1 MHQSEGGPH
10 RFEQTARCIWVL
22 AAILVV
28 LATIP
33 QVWSGSLN
41 VIAITLVDGK
51 PHGSALTLS
60 GGRTPVLRLRQ
71 GDAVELRWSSDRSM
85 ALHLHGYNLEM
96 QAAPG
101 ADTIMSFNARFAG
114 RFPVETHN
122 AQGRHRVILYVEVH
136 PQ

>member
-1 MHQSEGGPH
+1 VHQSEGGLH
-10 RFEQTARCIWVL
+10 LFEHAARGILVL

-28 LATIP
+28 LATAP
-33 QVWSGSLN
+33 QVRSRSPY

-51 PHGSALTLS
+51 PNGSALTLS

-71 GDAVELRWSSDRSM
+71 GEVVELRWSSDRSM

-101 ADTIMSFNARFAG
+101 ADTIMPFTARFAG
-114 RFPVETHN
+114 RFPVETHD